1 MNAVLVRT
9 TVTLTQ
15 TAPTPKD
22 HFIARVILD
31 TLEMGLVVKVSSM
44 DGNCSVT
51 IALKLILEW
60 FSKRTGTSERRA
72 QQKCREKTGSRTPS
86 RCVEK

>member
-60 FSKRTGTSERRA
+60 FSKRTGTSFQTRSKNAEKKLGRERR
-72 QQKCREKTGSRTPS
+72 R
-86 RCVEK
+86 VV